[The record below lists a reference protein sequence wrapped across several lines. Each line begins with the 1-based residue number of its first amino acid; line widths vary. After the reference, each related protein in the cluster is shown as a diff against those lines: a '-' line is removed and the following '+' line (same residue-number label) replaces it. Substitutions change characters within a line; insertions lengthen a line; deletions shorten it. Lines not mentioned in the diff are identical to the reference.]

1 MRTGWR
7 DSLGVRGFPVLASKK
22 SILPR
27 AQRLTDFAHRCGVSA
42 LAAQSTIVMAT
53 ATSARTNLA
62 RIQSKIQSRN
72 FRPLTRQSDLAAI
85 GHGLELPAF
94 FPRFLLV
101 PRDGGSTMI
110 VWIADQGGLLLRC
123 A

>member
-1 MRTGWR
+1 MRTGRR
-7 DSLGVRGFPVLASKK
+7 DSLGVRGFPLLASKK

-27 AQRLTDFAHRCGVSA
+27 AQSLTDFAHRCGVSA
-42 LAAQSTIVMAT
+42 LAAQIVMAT

-62 RIQSKIQSRN
+62 RIQSKIQIRN
-72 FRPLTRQSDLAAI
+72 FRPLPRESDLAAI